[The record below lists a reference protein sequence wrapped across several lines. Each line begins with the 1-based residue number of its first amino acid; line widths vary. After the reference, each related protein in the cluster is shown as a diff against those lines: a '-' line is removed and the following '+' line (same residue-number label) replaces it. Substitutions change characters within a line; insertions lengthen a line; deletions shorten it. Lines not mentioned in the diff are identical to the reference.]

1 MPKMENLRGGSGPAP
16 FTQRRIFGLDAT
28 RLVPARRILKRIE
41 RNDGCEGTPHDDE
54 LPGEAG
60 VKVPTP
66 VGGTAPASDANTRRA
81 AGEGEPS
88 TTLRLVAIG
97 ASAGGLEALR
107 ELLESLPPDRALAY
121 VVAQHVAPTHVSMLS
136 SLLAP
141 CTTLTLCELGEDTLV
156 QGGTVYLSPPN
167 HDVLLRDGHLCRVAT
182 GHPGGT
188 HASANRLFQS
198 LADELGEAA
207 IGIVLSGTGTDGAT
221 GLKAIKAA
229 GGVTIVQDPDSAR
242 YDGMPRA
249 AIQAGGV
256 DLILRPAAIGSV
268 LERLATQR
276 GGDLA
281 LMAEEDPERDEYH
294 QIANLVRLSTTFRLA
309 DYKAATVQRR
319 IARRMGL
326 LGLETPAAYIEH
338 LRRHKEEALA
348 LMRDTFISVTAFF
361 RDAEAFAALAQGIG
375 TIVREARPQAVL
387 RCWVPACASG
397 EEAYSVAMLFEEAL
411 VEQGRTDVQYIVFA
425 SDLDDEAL
433 EQARQGLYPAAVL
446 EPLSA
451 AMRNRYTE
459 PVGAYYRV
467 IKALRSR
474 LVFARQ
480 NLLDDPPFARLD
492 LVSCRNLLIYLNP
505 PAQRRALEVI
515 HYALNAGG
523 RLFLGRSETADAS
536 TDLFLPID
544 PRARLYQRQEGV
556 THYALAITQN
566 LNRPPVG
573 RQEQLRGA
581 VAAPDLVGVRAVEA
595 LVERFAPP
603 SVVID
608 DADRVVHFQGD
619 LKPHLQ
625 FPKGRAEMVL
635 FDLVDPALR
644 AEVRALVYRC
654 RRDLQCVHGSAWVR
668 DIEGRS
674 LRVTPVV
681 APLEAGKPQM
691 LLVSFQTAPVQPD
704 EPMSR
709 GSERDHLIIGELEEE
724 LARTRSHLNVIVEEL
739 QSLNEELQSANEELQ
754 STNEE
759 LQTSNEELQST
770 NEELLTVNDEL
781 QLKSCELERVASDLR
796 NVEDSLPI
804 ALFVVDTGLQVTR
817 ANATCAQV
825 IGNEGAAL
833 VGRNLL
839 DLDWRVDATDLGL
852 RVDEVI
858 RSGGEYLVL
867 LEGPGD
873 STFRLLVVPYRRPDG
888 CIDGA
893 VLLYREVTTELG
905 VERGLRESEARARML
920 VDSAPYSVLVAD
932 EHCVILDCNRACE
945 QLFGHGRDELIG
957 RNVTV
962 LMDAFDRA
970 HHDRHVARYRANGS
984 SRVFGVGRTLKGR
997 HKDGHLIDV
1006 HINVGVQHFEGRN
1019 LRFVAF
1025 IRDLTDSLR
1034 AEAELR
1040 LAASV
1045 FNGALDGIFIT
1056 APDGCILKVNPAFE
1070 RITGHQR
1077 DDIVGRNA
1085 RELRSERHDE
1095 AFFADMDAAI
1105 RAHGS
1110 WQGEVWYRRQDGSLL
1125 PAWLSLTCLRDAQGE
1140 PEQMVAVIYDIS
1152 EQKMSQE
1159 RIHHLAHF
1167 DALTGLPNRFLFRDR
1182 LGHALAQAKRQGRK
1196 LALLFIDLDN
1206 FKHVN
1211 DTYGHPVGDQLLCL
1225 VAERLKGLT
1234 RESDTVARLSGDEFT
1249 LLIEDAS
1256 QRAAV
1261 EATAQKLLAVLAD
1274 PFETKTGQLFVSAS
1288 IGIAMYPKD
1297 GDDLDTL
1304 LRFADLAMYRSK
1316 DSGRN
1321 QLHFY
1326 SRAMS
1331 AQVEERMTLRK
1342 NLRLAMDHGQL
1353 SLQFQPVMD
1362 VAQRRCVGAEALARW
1377 QHATLGWIPPAKFV
1391 AAAEDSGLIH
1401 PLGEW
1406 ILRSACQT
1414 MSAWLA
1420 AGLPVDFLSVNVSG
1434 RQIAKPHFIG
1444 MVQHILEETGCPP
1457 QRIMLELTESYLMH
1471 ESAASIAKLNRLR
1484 DLGFGIAIDDFGTGY
1499 SSLTYL
1505 KRLPVT
1511 KLKLDQSFVRD
1522 LPSDVN
1528 DAAIARAV
1536 LRLGETL
1543 GLEVVAEGVE
1553 TEPQHVFIL
1562 SEGCSFSQGFLYGR
1576 PMVEGD
1582 FVDFLSGPA
1591 DAAGRVRP

>member
-1 MPKMENLRGGSGPAP
+1 MASDLTVGAAADTTALPA
-16 FTQRRIFGLDAT
+16 DA
-28 RLVPARRILKRIE
+28 
-41 RNDGCEGTPHDDE
+41 
-54 LPGEAG
+54 GEAA
-60 VKVPTP
+60 VAP
-66 VGGTAPASDANTRRA
+66 V
-81 AGEGEPS
+81 
-88 TTLRLVAIG
+88 RLVAIG

-107 ELLESLPPDRALAY
+107 ELLESLPPERSLAY
-121 VVAQHVAPTHVSMLS
+121 VVAQHVSPTHVSMLLN
-136 SLLAP
+136 LLAP
-141 CTTLTLCELGEDTLV
+141 CTALTVCQLSEATPP
-156 QGGTVYLSPPN
+156 QGGAIYLAPPN
-167 HDVLLRDGHLCRVAT
+167 HDVLLRDGCLCLAASH
-182 GHPGGT
+182 HPGGP
-188 HASANRLFQS
+188 HPSANRLFQS
-198 LADELGEAA
+198 MADELGEAA
-207 IGIVLSGTGTDGAT
+207 IGIVLSGTGTDGST

-229 GGVTIVQDPDSAR
+229 GGVTLAQEPESAR

-249 AIQAGGV
+249 AIQAGSV
-256 DLILRPAAIGSV
+256 DLILRPAAMGAV
-268 LERLATQR
+268 LERLVTQP
-276 GGDLA
+276 GSDPAA
-281 LMAEEDPERDEYH
+281 LVEEDRESDEYT
-294 QIANLVRLSTTFRLA
+294 QIANLVRLNTTFRLS

-319 IARRMGL
+319 IARRMNL
-326 LGLETPAAYIEH
+326 LGLATPAAYVDH
-338 LRRHKEEALA
+338 LRRHKDEALA
-348 LMRDTFISVTAFF
+348 LMRDTFISVTSFF
-361 RDAEAFAALAQGIG
+361 RDAEAFAALGRSIG
-375 TIVREARPQAVL
+375 TIVRDARPQAVL

-397 EEAYSVAMLFEEAL
+397 EEAYSLAMQFEEAL
-411 VEQGRTDVQYIVFA
+411 IEQGRPDVQYLVFA
-425 SDLDDEAL
+425 SDLDDVAL

-446 EPLSA
+446 EGLSG

-467 IKALRSR
+467 LKELRSR
-474 LVFARQ
+474 MVFARQ

-515 HYALNAGG
+515 HYALNPGG
-523 RLFLGRSETADAS
+523 QLFLGRSETADAS
-536 TDLFLPID
+536 ADLFLPID

-556 THYALAITQN
+556 THYALSITQS
-566 LNRPPVG
+566 LHRPPTS
-573 RQEQLRGA
+573 RQEQLRSGVA
-581 VAAPDLVGVRAVEA
+581 VPDLVGVRAMEA

-608 DADRVVHFQGD
+608 EGDRVVHFQGD

-635 FDLVDPALR
+635 FDLLDPELR
-644 AEVRALVYRC
+644 AEIRALVFRC
-654 RRDLQCVHGSAWVR
+654 RRDLQTARGSAR
-668 DIEGRS
+668 PQEIDGRHQV
-674 LRVTPVV
+674 VTPVV

-691 LLVSFQTAPVQPD
+691 LLVSFQTTEAQPD
-704 EPMSR
+704 EALSR

-724 LARTRSHLNVIVEEL
+724 LASTRSHLNVIVEEL

-759 LQTSNEELQST
+759 LQTSNEELQAT
-770 NEELLTVNDEL
+770 NEELLTVNEEL
-781 QLKSCELERVASDLR
+781 QIKSGELEKVATDLR
-796 NVEDSLPI
+796 NVEESLAVP
-804 ALFVVDTGLQVTR
+804 LLVVDTRLQITR
-817 ANATCAQV
+817 ANAACGQV
-825 IGNEGAAL
+825 IASAAAL
-833 VGRNLL
+833 PGSSLL
-839 DLDWRVDATDLGL
+839 GVHWRVDVADLAAQVG
-852 RVDEVI
+852 EVI
-858 RSGGEYLVL
+858 RSGGEQRSFVRGADASVY
-867 LEGPGD
+867 
-873 STFRLLVVPYRRPDG
+873 RLLAMPYRRSDG
-888 CIDGA
+888 SIDGA
-893 VLLYREVTTELG
+893 VLLFENVTTQQAAED
-905 VERGLRESEARARML
+905 GLRESEARARML
-920 VDSAPYSVLVAD
+920 VDSAPYCVLVSD
-932 EHCVILDCNRACE
+932 ERCTILDCNAACE
-945 QLFGHGRDELIG
+945 RLFGYRKEELIG
-957 RNVTV
+957 QNVTL
-962 LMDAFDRA
+962 LMDGPDAAR
-970 HHDRHVARYRANGS
+970 HDGHVARYLSTAS
-984 SRVFGVGRTLKGR
+984 SRIFGVGRDLKGR
-997 HKDGHLIDV
+997 HKDGHLIDL
-1006 HINVGVQHFEGRN
+1006 HINAGVQRYEGQGLHFI
-1019 LRFVAF
+1019 AF
-1025 IRDLTDSLR
+1025 IRDLSDSLR

-1056 APDGCILKVNPAFE
+1056 APDGRILKVNPSFE
-1070 RITGHQR
+1070 RITGYAR

-1095 AFFADMDAAI
+1095 AFFLDMDAAI
-1105 RAHGS
+1105 RSHGS
-1110 WQGEVWYRRQDGSLL
+1110 WQGEVWYRRQDGGLL
-1125 PAWLSLTCLRDAQGE
+1125 PSWLSMTCLRDARGE

-1152 EQKMSQE
+1152 EQKLSQE

-1206 FKHVN
+1206 FKHIN

-1261 EATAQKLLAVLAD
+1261 EATAQKLLKVLAE

-1316 DSGRN
+1316 DAGRN

-1362 VAQRRCVGAEALARW
+1362 VAQRRCIGAEALARW
-1377 QHATLGWIPPAKFV
+1377 EHASLGWIPPAKFV

-1406 ILRSACQT
+1406 ILRSACRT

-1434 RQIAKPHFIG
+1434 RQIAKAHFLG
-1444 MVQHILEETGCPP
+1444 TVQRILEETGCPP

-1471 ESAASIAKLNRLR
+1471 ESAASIAKLVRLR
-1484 DLGFGIAIDDFGTGY
+1484 EMGFGIAIDDFGTGY
-1499 SSLTYL
+1499 SSLSYL

-1511 KLKLDQSFVRD
+1511 KLKLDQSFVHD

-1553 TEPQHVFIL
+1553 TEQQHVFIL

-1576 PMVEGD
+1576 PMVEAD
-1582 FVDFLSGPA
+1582 FVDFLSGHA
-1591 DAAGRVRP
+1591 DPVGGVRS